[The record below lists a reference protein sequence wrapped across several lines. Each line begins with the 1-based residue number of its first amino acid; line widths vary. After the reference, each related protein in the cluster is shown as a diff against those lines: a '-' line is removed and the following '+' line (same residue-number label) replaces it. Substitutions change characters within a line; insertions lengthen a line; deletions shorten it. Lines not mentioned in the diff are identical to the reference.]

1 MSDCQSCSSSSCG
14 EGGTCPGQAKAA
26 PDRRDVRRFVAVGSG
41 KGGVGKSTTTAL
53 LAIAMARR
61 GLRVG
66 ILDADVTGPSIPK
79 LLGVRDPLVN
89 TTGGMIPPA
98 SPKLDIRVMSV
109 NLLLD
114 DPSKPVV
121 WRGPLIANL
130 LKQFWDEVEWGPLDY
145 LFIDLPPGTADAPL
159 TVMQSLPLDGMV
171 LVTSPQG
178 LAELIVEK
186 ACHMARMLEVPL
198 LGVVENM
205 SFVRC
210 PGCGQELDLFGP
222 SHVEKLTKRFSMPL
236 LGRFPVDPPLAL
248 LGDAGRLEEYGEAE
262 RLEALAQALE
272 EALAQSSVKEGCKA

>member
-1 MSDCQSCSSSSCG
+1 MSDCQSCSSSCG
-14 EGGTCPGQAKAA
+14 EGGTCPGQAKE
-26 PDRRDVRRFVAVGSG
+26 PIDRRGVGRFVAVGSG

-53 LAIAMARR
+53 LAVAMARR
-61 GLRVG
+61 GCRVG

-79 LLGVRDPLVN
+79 LLGIRDPLVG
-89 TTGGMIPPA
+89 TVAGMIPPA
-98 SPKLDIRVMSV
+98 SPRLGIRVMSV

-114 DPSKPVV
+114 DPAKPVV

-130 LKQFWDEVEWGPLDY
+130 LKQFWNDVEWGNLDY

-159 TVMQSLPLDGMV
+159 TIMQSLPLDGMI

-186 ACHMARMLEVPL
+186 ACHMAGMLDVPL

-222 SHVEKLTKRFSMPL
+222 SHVAKLTERFSMPL
-236 LGRFPVDPPLAL
+236 LGRFPVDPTLAL
-248 LGDAGRLEEYGEAE
+248 LCDAGRVEDYGETE
-262 RLEALAQALE
+262 RLEGLASALE
-272 EALAQSSVKEGCKA
+272 ASLAGSPVKGAC